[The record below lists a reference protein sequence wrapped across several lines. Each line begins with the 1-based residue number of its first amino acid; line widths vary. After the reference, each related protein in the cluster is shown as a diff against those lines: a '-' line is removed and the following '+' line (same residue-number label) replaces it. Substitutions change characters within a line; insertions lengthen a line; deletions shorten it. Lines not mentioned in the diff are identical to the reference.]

1 MLWSLSSSLSFV
13 IVVCCR
19 VFLSFVVVVDGVV
32 VLLLLLLRDFGLSVL
47 LPLHHQVYLWRR

>member
-19 VFLSFVVVVDGVV
+19 LFLSFVVVDGVV

-47 LPLHHQVYLWRR
+47 LPLHHQVYLRRR